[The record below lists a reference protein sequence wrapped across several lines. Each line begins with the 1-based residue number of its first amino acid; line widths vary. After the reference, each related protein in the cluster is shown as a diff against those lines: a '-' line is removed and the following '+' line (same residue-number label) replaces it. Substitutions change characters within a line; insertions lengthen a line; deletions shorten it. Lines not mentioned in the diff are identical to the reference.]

1 MNRLSIKNGLVFAIV
16 MRDREMCLG
25 LLNRIFRDR
34 KVIDVRFQDAIRI
47 TSEATVIE
55 AIESKSVRLDILV
68 EGIED
73 EGKAF
78 WADLE
83 MQVEEERDLILRA
96 RYAHGITDV
105 SMLRRGDEYGRLRAG
120 YVVYICSFDPFSLGR
135 GIYSFRMTEDETG
148 LKLNDEYYTIYV
160 NTKAYQNMEKE
171 GDDGFYSLLEYIDTG
186 KLPEGDEY
194 LARLDEKVMELTEK
208 IGDRVMRLDED
219 MKLREIEV
227 GKRERAK
234 GREEGLAE
242 GRSEG
247 LAEGRSEERRE
258 MVKRLVSKGLIT
270 AEEASAETGMPLDE
284 IERLCRED

>member
-171 GDDGFYSLLEYIDTG
+171 GSDGFYSLLEYIDTG

-242 GRSEG
+242 GRSE
-247 LAEGRSEERRE
+247 

-270 AEEASAETGMPLDE
+270 AEEASAETGMSLDE

>member
-171 GDDGFYSLLEYIDTG
+171 GDDGLYSLLEYIDTG

-242 GRSEG
+242 GRSE
-247 LAEGRSEERRE
+247 

-270 AEEASAETGMPLDE
+270 AEEASAETGMSVDE
-284 IERLCRED
+284 IERLCRES

>member
-171 GDDGFYSLLEYIDTG
+171 SDDGFYSLLEYIDTG

-242 GRSEG
+242 GRSE
-247 LAEGRSEERRE
+247 

-270 AEEASAETGMPLDE
+270 AEEASAETGMSLDE

>member
-160 NTKAYQNMEKE
+160 NTKAYQNTEKE

-242 GRSEG
+242 GRSE
-247 LAEGRSEERRE
+247 

-270 AEEASAETGMPLDE
+270 AEEASAETGMSLHE
-284 IERLCRED
+284 IEMLCRED

>member
-171 GDDGFYSLLEYIDTG
+171 SNDGFYSLLEYIDTG

-242 GRSEG
+242 GRSE
-247 LAEGRSEERRE
+247 

-270 AEEASAETGMPLDE
+270 AEEASAETGMSLDE
-284 IERLCRED
+284 IEMLCRED

>member
-34 KVIDVRFQDAIRI
+34 KIIDVRFQDAIRI

-171 GDDGFYSLLEYIDTG
+171 SDDGLYSLLEYIDTG

-242 GRSEG
+242 GRSE
-247 LAEGRSEERRE
+247 

-270 AEEASAETGMPLDE
+270 AEEASAETGMSLDE

>member
-171 GDDGFYSLLEYIDTG
+171 GSDGFYSLLEYIDTG
-186 KLPEGDEY
+186 KLPQGDEY

-242 GRSEG
+242 GRSE
-247 LAEGRSEERRE
+247 ERRE

-270 AEEASAETGMPLDE
+270 AEEASAETGMSLDE

>member
-242 GRSEG
+242 GRSE
-247 LAEGRSEERRE
+247 ERRE

-270 AEEASAETGMPLDE
+270 AEEASAETGMP
-284 IERLCRED
+284 

>member
-171 GDDGFYSLLEYIDTG
+171 SDDGLYSLLEYIDTG

-242 GRSEG
+242 GRSE
-247 LAEGRSEERRE
+247 

-270 AEEASAETGMPLDE
+270 AEEASAETGMSLDE

>member
-171 GDDGFYSLLEYIDTG
+171 GSDGFYSLLEYIDTG
-186 KLPEGDEY
+186 KLPQGDEY

-227 GKRERAK
+227 GKRE
-234 GREEGLAE
+234 
-242 GRSEG
+242 
-247 LAEGRSEERRE
+247 
-258 MVKRLVSKGLIT
+258 
-270 AEEASAETGMPLDE
+270 
-284 IERLCRED
+284 

>member
-171 GDDGFYSLLEYIDTG
+171 GSDGFYSLLEYIDTG

-242 GRSEG
+242 GRSE
-247 LAEGRSEERRE
+247 ERRE

-270 AEEASAETGMPLDE
+270 AEEASAETGMSLDE
-284 IERLCRED
+284 IEMLCRED

>member
-171 GDDGFYSLLEYIDTG
+171 SNDGFYSLLEYIDTG

-242 GRSEG
+242 GRSE
-247 LAEGRSEERRE
+247 

-270 AEEASAETGMPLDE
+270 AEEASAETGMSLDE
-284 IERLCRED
+284 IERLCREP

>member
-171 GDDGFYSLLEYIDTG
+171 GSDGFYSLLEYIDTG
-186 KLPEGDEY
+186 KLPQGDEY

-242 GRSEG
+242 GRSE
-247 LAEGRSEERRE
+247 

-270 AEEASAETGMPLDE
+270 AEEASAETGMSLDE
-284 IERLCRED
+284 IERLCREP

>member
-171 GDDGFYSLLEYIDTG
+171 GSDGFYSLLEYIDTG

-242 GRSEG
+242 GRSE
-247 LAEGRSEERRE
+247 

-270 AEEASAETGMPLDE
+270 AEEASAETGMSLDE
-284 IERLCRED
+284 IERICREP

>member
-135 GIYSFRMTEDETG
+135 GIYSFRMTEDKTG

-242 GRSEG
+242 GRSE
-247 LAEGRSEERRE
+247 ERRE